1 MSETERAERLV
12 AVFDLVGPLYRRAWR
27 QVEQDAPVEGLTV
40 GLRAV
45 LSMLRRNGPATVPQL
60 GRTLALSRQFVQ
72 RTINDGAALGLVESV
87 PNPAHKKSSLI
98 RLTGRGAAA
107 VDALVGRERAVLREV
122 GRDLTDDDVEAC
134 VRVLARLLHH
144 LDEAVPP
151 H

>member
-45 LSMLRRNGPATVPQL
+45 LSMLRQHGPMTVPHL

-72 RTINDGAALGLVESV
+72 RTINDGAALSLVEPV
-87 PNPAHKKSSLI
+87 PNPAHRKSSLI
-98 RLTGRGAAA
+98 RLTDQGAAA

-122 GRDLTDDDVEAC
+122 GRDLTDADVEAC
-134 VRVLARLLHH
+134 LRVLAHLLHH
-144 LDEAVPP
+144 LDTP
-151 H
+151 

>member
-1 MSETERAERLV
+1 MSETDRAERLV

-45 LSMLRRNGPATVPQL
+45 LSLLRQHGPATVPQL

-72 RTINDGAALGLVESV
+72 RTINDGAALGLVEPV
-87 PNPAHKKSSLI
+87 PNPAHRKSSLI
-98 RLTGRGAAA
+98 RLTDRGGAAM
-107 VDALVGRERAVLREV
+107 DALVGRERAVLREV
-122 GRDLTDDDVEAC
+122 GRDLSDDDVEAC
-134 VRVLARLLHH
+134 VRVLARLLRH
-144 LDEAVPP
+144 LDDMG